1 MLHRLSAMVYGN
13 TLLDWIFNICTKETI
28 QTCMPTAGV
37 LPKVIRAF
45 FANGV
50 NCWPRYL
57 PSNSLYFNE
66 DDWSTRRNSE
76 AKQFFPENDDIFKKN
91 NTHFV
96 WNFGHTWY
104 INKTKNYLVAKW
116 AVIFEKWL
124 RHVRPSKLNNC
135 SRSKATGLMFLSQRN
150 FQTICLCS
158 FQGNEDQSRDIQNQR
173 CFAHYTPMSISDC
186 EMLGSSGSEAEEEN
200 VRK

>member
-1 MLHRLSAMVYGN
+1 MAWIVDQDTCRATVFISMKTTDQPEE
-13 TLLDWIFNICTKETI
+13 TLKPNN
-28 QTCMPTAGV
+28 
-37 LPKVIRAF
+37 F
-45 FANGV
+45 FQKMMI
-50 NCWPRYL
+50 
-57 PSNSLYFNE
+57 SS
-66 DDWSTRRNSE
+66 
-76 AKQFFPENDDIFKKN
+76 KKDY
-91 NTHFV
+91 THFV

-158 FQGNEDQSRDIQNQR
+158 FQGNEDQSHDIQNQR

>member
-1 MLHRLSAMVYGN
+1 MLHRLSMMVFGN
-13 TLLDWIFNICTKETI
+13 TLFDRIFRICAKKTI
-28 QTCMPTAGV
+28 LTSMPTAGV

-66 DDWSTRRNSE
+66 DDWPTRRNSE

-116 AVIFEKWL
+116 AVIFEEWV
-124 RHVRPSKLNNC
+124 RHVRSSKLNNC
-135 SRSKATGLMFLSQRN
+135 SRSKATWWMCLFSEK
-150 FQTICLCS
+150 FKTICLCS
-158 FQGNEDQSRDIQNQR
+158 LEGNEGQLHDIQNQR
-173 CFAHYTPMSISDC
+173 CFAH
-186 EMLGSSGSEAEEEN
+186 
-200 VRK
+200 

>member
-66 DDWSTRRNSE
+66 DDWPTRRNSE
-76 AKQFFPENDDIFKKN
+76 AKQFFPENDDIFKKTIHILFEILD
-91 NTHFV
+91 TH
-96 WNFGHTWY
+96 G
-104 INKTKNYLVAKW
+104 ILTKQKNCLVAKW

-135 SRSKATGLMFLSQRN
+135 SRSKATWWMCLFSQK
-150 FQTICLCS
+150 FKTICLCS
-158 FQGNEDQSRDIQNQR
+158 FQGNEGQSHGIQN
-173 CFAHYTPMSISDC
+173 
-186 EMLGSSGSEAEEEN
+186 
-200 VRK
+200 